1 MGSVTEIL
9 HDMVIGRRGLAKKV
23 SKSLGK
29 PYPTLLRELNPWD
42 KGAKVGVDDLVDIMR
57 AAGDVTPL
65 KVMAESLGYR
75 IEPLERS

>member
-1 MGSVTEIL
+1 MGSVTKIL
-9 HDMVIGRRGLAKKV
+9 HDIVVGRRGLAKKV

-57 AAGDVTPL
+57 AAEDVTPL
-65 KVMAESLGYR
+65 KIMAESLGYR
-75 IEPLERS
+75 IEPK